1 MSRKKV
7 FFFEKKLWPVFYILK
22 ISPEFIGLLD
32 DKFLALCSE
41 LENV

>member
-7 FFFEKKLWPVFYILK
+7 FFLKKMWPVFYILK